1 MVHDHLVKKYEQ
13 YIFNKT
19 CLQKN
24 IIHKKILST
33 KKNIDKKN
41 IYIKKF
47 KQYVMTKNF
56 GKTIFRKTRDK
67 HFCREMQFRYG
78 VPNQLSTK

>member
-1 MVHDHLVKKYEQ
+1 MVHDPLVKKYEQ
-13 YIFNKT
+13 HIFNKT

-24 IIHKKILST
+24 ILHKKILST

-47 KQYVMTKNF
+47 KQHVMIKKIWKNDF
-56 GKTIFRKTRDK
+56 QKNPGQTFLSRNTI
-67 HFCREMQFRYG
+67 
-78 VPNQLSTK
+78 